1 MNIQGFGVGFR
12 SELHGRSEADQNA
25 EALGEGLAQSKA
37 AKGEELQEAFQ
48 QFVGTTFFG
57 QMLASMRETVGEPAY
72 FHGGRTEEIFQ
83 QQLDQIIVDD
93 MTVSSADQIAD
104 PMFELFTARR
114 S

>member
-1 MNIQGFGVGFR
+1 MNIQGLRASFGN
-12 SELHGRSEADQNA
+12 ELLGRSDASQDA
-25 EALGEGLAQSKA
+25 EKLGNGLEVTQAEG
-37 AKGEELQEAFQ
+37 GELQEAFR

-57 QMLASMRETVGEPAY
+57 QMLSSMRETVGEPAY

-93 MTVSSADQIAD
+93 MTVSSAPQIAD

-114 S
+114 V

>member
-1 MNIQGFGVGFR
+1 MNIQGLGAGFR
-12 SELHGRSEADQNA
+12 SELYGRSETGQDA
-25 EALGEGLAQSKA
+25 EVLGEGLAKTEAQ
-37 AKGEELQEAFQ
+37 GDELQDAFR

-93 MTVSSADQIAD
+93 MTVNSAPQIAD
-104 PMFELFTARR
+104 PMFELFSGRR